1 MNIYTDTNS
10 PFPSQVVS
18 DAEKASLEYGEQVAQ
33 AIEQEWFSQGRVSG
47 NRYLTNWNNFHQL
60 RLYARGEQSI
70 QKYKDELAING
81 DLSYLNLDWK
91 PVPILSKFVDIV
103 VNGISSKS
111 YDIKAYAQDPESI
124 KKRTEYASKI
134 YEDMLSKEYLEN
146 LKQTLGLDLYQS
158 PSKDIIPENREEL
171 ELHMQL
177 SYKQSVEIAEEE
189 AISSVFAQNKY
200 DLIRRR
206 LNMDLVT
213 CGIAAAKTSFNVA
226 NGVTVDYVDPA
237 YMIYSYT
244 EDPNFEDIY
253 YVGEI
258 KAITIPELKK
268 EFPHISEEEL
278 KRIQAQPGNRSYITG
293 WGDYD
298 ANTVQVLYFDY
309 KTYHNQVFKIKQT
322 DQGLIKAIEKPD
334 TFNPEP
340 NENFERV
347 GRSIEVLYSGA
358 KVLGTNTM
366 LKWELAQNMSRPF
379 ADTTKVKMNY
389 AICAPRMYKGRI
401 ESIVSKCTGFADMIQ
416 LTHLKLQQVISR
428 MVPDG
433 VYLDMDGLS
442 EVDLGNGTNYNPAE
456 ALNMYFQTG
465 SIVGRSLTQEGD
477 MNPGKVPIQELQ
489 SGSGNAKIS
498 SLIQTYQYYLQM
510 IRDVTG
516 LNEARDGSLPDRNTL
531 VGLQKLAANA
541 SNVATR
547 HIVQSS
553 LFLTLKLAENISLKV
568 ADALE
573 FPLTKSSLQN
583 SISTYNIKTL
593 EEVVN
598 LNLHDFGI
606 FLELEP
612 DEEEKQQLE
621 SNIQIALQAKNIDVE
636 DAIDLRSIKNLKLAN
651 QMLKVKRKEKAKQ
664 DQAAQ
669 QANIAAQSQ
678 AQAAAAEKTAMAE
691 VQKQQAISGANVEYE
706 KAKSQF
712 EIERMQIQAQ
722 LKKQEMQMQHQFDMQ
737 LKQVEEEQ
745 AQLEQ
750 NIQVAL
756 QAGGIDL
763 EDAIDLRQIRNLKL
777 ANQMLKVKR
786 RQKAKQ
792 DQANQQ
798 ANIQAQAQAQ
808 AETAEKT
815 AMAEV
820 QKQQAISGANVEYEK
835 AKSEF
840 EKDRMQLQSQLDQ
853 QKMMQQHKN
862 DMELK
867 QLEVQQQQQKEKEIE
882 DRKDKRIKMEGTQ
895 QSKMIQQRQT
905 DSPAIDFEAESGL
918 DMSPFM

>member
-1 MNIYTDTNS
+1 MNIYTNTNS

-18 DAEKASLEYGEQVAQ
+18 DVEKASIEYGTQVAQ
-33 AIEQEWFSQGRVSG
+33 AIEQEWFSQGRTSG
-47 NRYLTNWNNFHQL
+47 NRYLTNWNNFHML
-60 RLYARGEQSI
+60 RSYARGEQSI

-103 VNGISSKS
+103 VNGISSKT

-124 KKRTEYASKI
+124 KKRTSYASKI
-134 YEDMLSKEYLEN
+134 YEDMLSKEYLDN
-146 LKQTLGLDLYQS
+146 LKNTLGIDLYQT
-158 PSKDIIPENREEL
+158 PNTDIIPETTEEL

-189 AISSVFAQNKY
+189 AISSVLAQNKY

-206 LNMDLVT
+206 LNMDLAV
-213 CGIAAAKTSFNVA
+213 CGIAAAKTSFNTA
-226 NGVTVDYVDPA
+226 EGITVDYVDPA

-253 YVGEI
+253 YVGEL

-268 EFPHISEEEL
+268 EFPNISEEEL
-278 KRIQAQPGNRSYITG
+278 KRIQAMPGNKSYITG

-298 ANTVQVLYFDY
+298 ENTVQVLYFDY

-322 DQGLIKAIEKPD
+322 DQGLMKAIEKPD
-334 TFNPEP
+334 TFNPP
-340 NENFERV
+340 ENDMFERV
-347 GRSIEVLYSGA
+347 SRSIEVLYSGA
-358 KVLGTNTM
+358 KVLGTDTM
-366 LKWELAQNMSRPF
+366 LKWKLAENMSRPY

-389 AICAPRMYKGRI
+389 AICAPRIYKGRI
-401 ESIVSKCTGFADMIQ
+401 ESLVSKCTGFADMVQI
-416 LTHLKLQQVISR
+416 THLKLQQVISR

-433 VYLDMDGLS
+433 VYLDMDGLA

-477 MNPGKVPIQELQ
+477 MNPGKVPIQELN
-489 SGSGNAKIS
+489 SGTGAGKIQ

-573 FPLTKSSLQN
+573 FPLTRASLQN

-593 EEVVN
+593 DEVVN

-621 SNIQIALQAKNIDVE
+621 ANIQIALQAKNIDVE
-636 DAIDLRSIKNLKLAN
+636 DAIDLRQIKNLKLAN

-664 DQAAQ
+664 DQ
-669 QANIAAQSQ
+669 
-678 AQAAAAEKTAMAE
+678 
-691 VQKQQAISGANVEYE
+691 
-706 KAKSQF
+706 
-712 EIERMQIQAQ
+712 
-722 LKKQEMQMQHQFDMQ
+722 
-737 LKQVEEEQ
+737 
-745 AQLEQ
+745 
-750 NIQVAL
+750 
-756 QAGGIDL
+756 
-763 EDAIDLRQIRNLKL
+763 L
-777 ANQMLKVKR
+777 A
-786 RQKAKQ
+786 
-792 DQANQQ
+792 QQ
-798 ANIQAQAQAQ
+798 ANIQAQAEAQAQ
-808 AETAEKT
+808 AAEKT

-840 EKDRMQLQSQLDQ
+840 EKDRMQLQAQLDQ
-853 QKMMQQHKN
+853 QKIMQQHKN

-867 QLEVQQQQQKEKEIE
+867 QLEVSNQKQKEKEIE

-895 QSKMIQQRQT
+895 QSKMIEQRQT